1 MTDKL
6 NIVLVH
12 GGNRAFAETDE
23 CRFSFPMSSSDPLTG
38 GDASCLTPCH
48 LRFVSDSCHF
58 FGALHGVDETAG
70 SSFITG
76 RGRGSLPPAPAATGP
91 ANKSR

>member
-23 CRFSFPMSSSDPLTG
+23 CRFSFPVSCRDPLTCA
-38 GDASCLTPCH
+38 DASRLTSCHLGFVSNPCH
-48 LRFVSDSCHF
+48 FLRYRV
-58 FGALHGVDETAG
+58 
-70 SSFITG
+70 
-76 RGRGSLPPAPAATGP
+76 
-91 ANKSR
+91 